1 MAAPQ
6 TRGVPDAG
14 QGGAVDQRPQGSV
27 LVPGFRDIGEDY
39 LDTDMNGEQSPSLT
53 EVCLAIKVT

>member
-27 LVPGFRDIGEDY
+27 LVPGFRDSGVNYRDA
-39 LDTDMNGEQSPSLT
+39 DMNSEQSPSLT
-53 EVCLAIKVT
+53 EVCLRMKCT